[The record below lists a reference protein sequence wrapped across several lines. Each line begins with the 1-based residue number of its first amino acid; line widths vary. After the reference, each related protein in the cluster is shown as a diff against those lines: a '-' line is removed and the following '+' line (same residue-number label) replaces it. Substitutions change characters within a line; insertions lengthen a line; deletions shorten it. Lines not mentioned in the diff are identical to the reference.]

1 MCSGSYPKWVGIAYF
16 PFIFSPKC
24 TIFAYPTFNERDV
37 KIPTHPVNLLLG
49 KLLEDH
55 QKTKKST
62 SGPPTPQ
69 PLLETP
75 KLPHTK
81 SDFLS
86 PHKTL
91 FFLDRRS
98 TCRSSWKRYFTVT
111 VLILRCESVF
121 FCIFLPPTIW
131 CIGLSSQITIF
142 QFINLIKTISL
153 LTA

>member
-1 MCSGSYPKWVGIAYF
+1 MCALFMSY
-16 PFIFSPKC
+16 FIFSPKC

-62 SGPPTPQ
+62 SGPPAPR
-69 PLLETP
+69 PLLENP

-86 PHKTL
+86 PHKKI
-91 FFLDRRS
+91 FFWTGAVPGKAPGND
-98 TCRSSWKRYFTVT
+98 
-111 VLILRCESVF
+111 IL
-121 FCIFLPPTIW
+121 L
-131 CIGLSSQITIF
+131 
-142 QFINLIKTISL
+142 
-153 LTA
+153 